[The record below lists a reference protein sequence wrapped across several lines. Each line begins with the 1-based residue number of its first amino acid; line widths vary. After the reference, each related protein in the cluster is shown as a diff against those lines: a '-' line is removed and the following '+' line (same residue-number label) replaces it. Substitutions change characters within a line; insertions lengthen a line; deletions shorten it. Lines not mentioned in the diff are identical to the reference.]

1 MTAIHVLQHQLI
13 KTEVTFWLYSLVVL
27 ITESSNQAQNKLK
40 DCLKRNLQR
49 LVVLP
54 YNKASVWSGQLK
66 SIKHYC
72 LYLQA
77 LCGCKKPM
85 ATVSQ

>member
-54 YNKASVWSGQLK
+54 YN
-66 SIKHYC
+66 
-72 LYLQA
+72 
-77 LCGCKKPM
+77 
-85 ATVSQ
+85 